1 MRLSTRKVIDR
12 AFTSLGVFSILLLAA
27 FLFVILGPIL
37 VRGAGAFVFRS
48 TVDWRLMIAE
58 KYGRGSVNAAKE
70 EMAKAMEA
78 RQPVYDK
85 LTTFENELA
94 AKEEKLEDSWRRN
107 WSSPEAEQAWKKR
120 EQQLEQYREWFDA
133 LRENVRTLLGPF
145 PGEPEPPLD
154 YDQYGQTRWDR
165 VQHYVQFVV
174 KRQAYEAD
182 PDDPRGYSREVFHSR
197 AEDFKG
203 TSLESLFPYVEE
215 HLEEMMRPERVFY
228 WGFLFDPSKDD
239 AHYFGGVWPEILGTI
254 YLTLGAMI
262 FAVPMGV
269 IAAAYLVEYAGDN
282 KFISLIRTCISTL
295 AGVPSIVF
303 GLFGLAFFL
312 NTLRVSNW
320 FAEETG
326 GPATKSVLA
335 GSMTLALLV
344 LPIVIR
350 AAEEAIRA
358 VPQAYREAALS
369 LGASK
374 WRTVVTVVL
383 PAALPGILTGVVISM
398 GRAAGET
405 APIMFTAAVSFMGGK
420 ALGLSQTLTDASP
433 ALPWNIY
440 NLCAENREFAEI
452 RHMQFGMVFTLVSL
466 VLVLN
471 ATALIIR
478 ARVSK
483 KLRG

>member
-1 MRLSTRKVIDR
+1 MRLSTRKVIDK
-12 AFTSLGVFSILLLAA
+12 AFTGLGVFSILLLAA
-27 FLFVILGPIL
+27 FLFVILGPII
-37 VRGAGAFVFRS
+37 VRGAGAFVFRA

-58 KYGRGSVNAAKE
+58 KYGRGSVRDAEE
-70 EMAKAMEA
+70 EMAKANEA
-78 RQPVYDK
+78 RQPVYDR
-85 LTTFENELA
+85 LTAFDNQLSE
-94 AKEEKLEDSWRRN
+94 KEEKLEDRWQRSWP
-107 WSSPEAEQAWKKR
+107 SEEAKRAWEEEEAKLSR
-120 EQQLEQYREWFDA
+120 YREWFDDVKDG
-133 LRENVRTLLGPF
+133 LHTLLGPF

-165 VQHYVQFVV
+165 VQHYVKYVLE
-174 KRQAYEAD
+174 RQEYEPD
-182 PDDPRGYSREVFHSR
+182 PDDPRGYSHEVFYSR
-197 AEDFKG
+197 EKDFAG
-203 TSLESLFPYVEE
+203 TSLEPLFPYIRNN
-215 HLEEMMRPERVFY
+215 LEKMMRPELVFY

-254 YLTLGAMI
+254 YLTIGAMI

-269 IAAAYLVEYAGDN
+269 IAAIYLVEYAGDN

-312 NTLRVSNW
+312 NSLRVSNW
-320 FAEETG
+320 FAEEAG

-350 AAEEAIRA
+350 AAEEAIRS
-358 VPQAYREAALS
+358 VPQAYKEAALS

-374 WRTVVTVVL
+374 WRTIVTVVL

-420 ALGLSQTLTDASP
+420 AIGIGEALTDPTP

-440 NLCAENREFAEI
+440 NLCAENREFSEI
-452 RHMQFGMVFTLVSL
+452 RHMQYGMVLTLVSL
-466 VLVLN
+466 VLLLN
-471 ATALIIR
+471 ATALVIR